1 MTNSTLRRFALQTLF
16 APAAPLLALVAAL
29 ATCGAGVG
37 TAQAADKA
45 KSPGKAT
52 AQKSTPQ
59 KPTAQKS
66 PAQKSKGVETGAL
79 GAAAKAKVAASAAP
93 SATLGGDASHTRF
106 LIGLP
111 KQVEFQVF
119 SLSNPNRVIVD
130 IAETALRLPP
140 QPEENIAVGLV
151 RSFYSGR
158 SAPGKSRVVIE
169 VTRPVVVESATIEGA
184 KGEGGHRLALDI
196 VPVTAGKAA
205 KKQVKLAALPYAL
218 GAVDVQPPLPRPAV
232 RPDEAAARS
241 FKPIIVIDPGHGGH
255 DSGAMKHGTV
265 EKDVVLAF
273 SLKLRDKLEKT
284 GRYKVLMTR
293 DTDVFV
299 ELSKRVDYA
308 ETHNANLFIAVHADY
323 AGGNSKARGATIYSL
338 RQSVANALQRS
349 AKGEVK
355 SAVLTKDEVQTM
367 KSASLDADLSA
378 VRSILGDLAGR
389 EVEATQERTNVFTRS
404 VIEYMGASTEMR
416 AKPDQQAA
424 FRVLKTAKFPSVLI
438 ELAYVTN
445 KEDAELL
452 RSDSWR
458 DKVTDSIMTAV
469 ENYFSAQIA
478 RLPM

>member
-1 MTNSTLRRFALQTLF
+1 MTNGHLRRIALQLCC
-16 APAAPLLALVAAL
+16 ALLALSFPL
-29 ATCGAGVG
+29 AVS
-37 TAQAADKA
+37 AAD
-45 KSPGKAT
+45 GDAT
-52 AQKSTPQ
+52 
-59 KPTAQKS
+59 
-66 PAQKSKGVETGAL
+66 PAPSAEKSKGPVKVTGSI
-79 GAAAKAKVAASAAP
+79 GAAAKAKPAVGP
-93 SATLGGDASHTRF
+93 TPEATLGGDITRTRF

-130 IAETALRLPP
+130 VAETALRLPP

-169 VTRPVVVESATIEGA
+169 VIRPVVVEGA
-184 KGEGGHRLALDI
+184 EIVPSEDGKGHRLSLDI
-196 VPVTAGKAA
+196 VPVASA
-205 KKQVKLAALPYAL
+205 KQAEKKPIQKVSLSSL
-218 GAVDVQPPLPRPAV
+218 GAIDVQPPLPMRAL
-232 RPDEAAARS
+232 RPDEAAARA

-255 DSGAMKHGTV
+255 DSGAMKNGTV

-273 SLKLRDKLEKT
+273 SLKLKEKLEKT

-299 ELSKRVDYA
+299 ELDKRVDYA
-308 ETHNANLFIAVHADY
+308 EQHKANLFIAVHADY

-338 RQSVANALQRS
+338 RESVANALQRS
-349 AKGEVK
+349 AKGDVK
-355 SAVLTKDEVQTM
+355 GAVLTKDEVDTM
-367 KSASLDADLSA
+367 KKASIDDDLSA
-378 VRSILGDLAGR
+378 VKGILADLAGR
-389 EVEATQERTNVFTRS
+389 EVDATQERTSVFTRS
-404 VIEYMGASTEMR
+404 VIEYMGASTELR

-424 FRVLKTAKFPSVLI
+424 FRVLKTAQFPSVLI

-452 RSDSWR
+452 RSDTWR
-458 DKVTDSIMTAV
+458 DKVSESILTAV
-469 ENYFSAQIA
+469 ENYFGNQIA

>member
-1 MTNSTLRRFALQTLF
+1 MMNAKSQRFALHPSL
-16 APAAPLLALVAAL
+16 ARCAPLLAILAIAA
-29 ATCGAGVG
+29 AAPAGAASDPPKAGAKDKGV
-37 TAQAADKA
+37 
-45 KSPGKAT
+45 
-52 AQKSTPQ
+52 
-59 KPTAQKS
+59 
-66 PAQKSKGVETGAL
+66 VETGAL
-79 GAAAKAKVAASAAP
+79 GAAAGALKPPPANAP
-93 SATLGGDASHTRF
+93 SAALGGDVTHTRF

-151 RSFYSGR
+151 RSFYAGK

-169 VTRPVVVESATIEGA
+169 VTRPVVVDSAVIQAANA
-184 KGEGGHRLALDI
+184 KGEKGHRLALDI
-196 VPVTAGKAA
+196 VPVGSGKA
-205 KKQVKLAALPYAL
+205 KKQQVKLASPFSL
-218 GAVDVQPPLPRPAV
+218 GAGDVQPPLPTPAV

-255 DSGAMKHGTV
+255 DSGAMKNGIV

-293 DTDVFV
+293 DKDEFV
-299 ELSKRVDYA
+299 ELSNRVSYA
-308 ETHNANLFIAVHADY
+308 EGHNANLFIAVHADY

-338 RQSVANALQRS
+338 RESVANSLSRS

-355 SAVLTKDEVQTM
+355 SAVLSKDEVETI
-367 KSASLDADLSA
+367 KTASIDNDLSA
-378 VRSILGDLAGR
+378 VRGILADLAGR
-389 EVEATQERTNVFTRS
+389 EVDATQERTNVFTRS
-404 VIEYMGASTEMR
+404 VIEFMGASTELR

-452 RSDSWR
+452 RSDTWR

-469 ENYFSAQIA
+469 DNYFGAQIA

>member
-1 MTNSTLRRFALQTLF
+1 MMNAKSRRFALQPSL
-16 APAAPLLALVAAL
+16 ARCAPLLAILAIVAAGS
-29 ATCGAGVG
+29 AGA
-37 TAQAADKA
+37 AS
-45 KSPGKAT
+45 KSPKADGKD
-52 AQKSTPQ
+52 
-59 KPTAQKS
+59 
-66 PAQKSKGVETGAL
+66 KGSVETGAL
-79 GAAAKAKVAASAAP
+79 GAAAGALKPPSANAP
-93 SATLGGDASHTRF
+93 SATLGGDVSHTRF

-151 RSFYSGR
+151 RSFYAGQ

-169 VTRPVVVESATIEGA
+169 VTRPVVVDSAAIQAASE
-184 KGEGGHRLALDI
+184 KGEKGHRLALDI
-196 VPVTAGKAA
+196 VPVGSKA
-205 KKQVKLAALPYAL
+205 KKQVKLASPSAL
-218 GAVDVQPPLPRPAV
+218 GAGDVQPPLPTPAM
-232 RPDEAAARS
+232 RPDKAAERS

-293 DTDVFV
+293 DKDEFV
-299 ELSKRVDYA
+299 ELSKRVSYA
-308 ETHNANLFIAVHADY
+308 EGHNANLFIAVHADY

-338 RQSVANALQRS
+338 RESVANALSRS

-355 SAVLTKDEVQTM
+355 SAVLSKDEVETI
-367 KSASLDADLSA
+367 KTASVDNDLSA
-378 VRSILGDLAGR
+378 VRGILADLAGR
-389 EVEATQERTNVFTRS
+389 EVDATQERTSMFTRS

-452 RSDSWR
+452 RSDTWR
-458 DKVTDSIMTAV
+458 NKVTDSIMTAV
-469 ENYFSAQIA
+469 DNYFGAQIA

>member
-29 ATCGAGVG
+29 ATCGAGAV
-37 TAQAADKA
+37 TAYAADKA
-45 KSPGKAT
+45 KAPGKAAT
-52 AQKSTPQ
+52 AQKS
-59 KPTAQKS
+59 KGAE
-66 PAQKSKGVETGAL
+66 KSKGVETGAL
-79 GAAAKAKVAASAAP
+79 GAAAKAKVAASSTP

-111 KQVEFQVF
+111 KHVEFQVF

-151 RSFYSGR
+151 RSFYAGR

-184 KGEGGHRLALDI
+184 KGENGHRLALDI
-196 VPVTAGKAA
+196 VPVTAKGA
-205 KKQVKLAALPYAL
+205 KKQVKLASLPYSL

-445 KEDAELL
+445 KQDAELL
-452 RSDSWR
+452 RSDTWR